1 MCSWCT
7 TIMCWIRKKNT
18 NTGNANHFNNNK
30 FSVLFVLVLA
40 LVGCRPNYAPYF
52 ISLEWLVVIQEVVHF
67 NADITVYTFIY
78 IVCVCVCVC
87 VLQKASVSSV

>member
-67 NADITVYTFIY
+67 NADITVCIHLFT
-78 IVCVCVCVC
+78 
-87 VLQKASVSSV
+87 